1 MTTQELDDLEA
12 AMMEAPSLV
21 PSTPPAGFK
30 DGQKLVY
37 CIRPARKKNSPK
49 LVISIHPD
57 VSAEC
62 GFEDLDFARV
72 DYDTIRGVGVL
83 VASES
88 DCGTGATTSLHKT
101 GNQGVLRWELPCKG
115 PVASVFGTDAD
126 GNFYD
131 LEVIGIKP
139 AKLFFK
145 LPPPPPPPQ

>member
-12 AMMEAPSLV
+12 VMMEAPSLV

-37 CIRPARKKNSPK
+37 CIKPGGKKKGGPK

-57 VSAEC
+57 VAEEC

-72 DYDTIRGVGVL
+72 DYDTSRGVGVL
-83 VASES
+83 IASEE
-88 DCGTGATTSLHKT
+88 DCGTGATTNLHKA
-101 GNQGVLRWELPCKG
+101 GNQGVLRWEMPCKG
-115 PVASVFGTDAD
+115 PVAAVFGTEVT
-126 GNFYD
+126 NTTFP
-131 LEVIGIKP
+131 LEVIGTKP

-145 LPPPPPPPQ
+145 LPPQ

>member
-37 CIRPARKKNSPK
+37 CIKPARKKMSPK
-49 LVISIHPD
+49 LVISVHPD
-57 VSAEC
+57 TAGEC

-83 VASES
+83 VATVA
-88 DCGTGATTSLHKT
+88 DCHTGATAVMHKARSS
-101 GNQGVLRWELPCKG
+101 GVLRWELPCKG
-115 PVASVFGTDAD
+115 PVAAVFGTEVV
-126 GNFYD
+126 NTTFP

-139 AKLFFK
+139 TKLFFK
-145 LPPPPPPPQ
+145 LPKP

>member
-1 MTTQELDDLEA
+1 MTPQELDDLEA

-21 PSTPPAGFK
+21 SSTPPAGFK

-37 CIRPARKKNSPK
+37 CIQPARKKVSAK

-57 VSAEC
+57 AASEC

-72 DYDTIRGVGVL
+72 DYDTIRGIGVL

-88 DCGTGATTSLHKT
+88 DCGTGATTNLHKT
-101 GNQGVLRWELPCKG
+101 GNQGVLRWTMTCKG
-115 PVASVFGTDAD
+115 PVASVFGTEVV
-126 GNFYD
+126 NTTFP
-131 LEVIGIKP
+131 LEVIGTKP

-145 LPPPPPPPQ
+145 LPNP

>member
-37 CIRPARKKNSPK
+37 CIRPARKKVSPK
-49 LVISIHPD
+49 LIISIHPD
-57 VSAEC
+57 VAVEC

-72 DYDTIRGVGVL
+72 DYDTSRGVGVL
-83 VASES
+83 IASET

-115 PVASVFGTDAD
+115 PVAAVFGNVDTS
-126 GNFYD
+126 GSCN
-131 LEVIGIKP
+131 LEVIGTKP

-145 LPPPPPPPQ
+145 LPKP